1 MKNKSIHIAAVAA
14 AVFVPLAL
22 FLHTFSASPLPK
34 PEPYTGPQPSA
45 TPPQNL
51 AVFSVVTGVNHR
63 VTAFG
68 YRGGSLFERRDFSMA
83 GAQVK
88 HPKGDLSSTPASA
101 ATSTSNFGRCRGAC
115 VLSLLIVCRSPPSTR
130 CRLLATTRNRCVPFC

>member
-68 YRGGSLFERRDFSMA
+68 YRGGSLFERRDYSMP
-83 GAQVK
+83 GAK
-88 HPKGDLSSTPASA
+88 LKRT
-101 ATSTSNFGRCRGAC
+101 TSD
-115 VLSLLIVCRSPPSTR
+115 LLIEIGIRH
-130 CRLLATTRNRCVPFC
+130 RNNQQRP

>member
-68 YRGGSLFERRDFSMA
+68 YCGGSLFERRDCCMA

-88 HPKGDLSSTPASA
+88 HPTGDLAVENAFS
-101 ATSTSNFGRCRGAC
+101 RHHDEHDW
-115 VLSLLIVCRSPPSTR
+115 
-130 CRLLATTRNRCVPFC
+130 

>member
-88 HPKGDLSSTPASA
+88 HPKGDLLIDTG
-101 ATSTSNFGRCRGAC
+101 FGRNIDEQFRTLPWGLRA
-115 VLSLLIVCRSPPSTR
+115 VTPYRE
-130 CRLLATTRNRCVPFC
+130 